1 MKCHRI
7 INRQACGPQITC
19 NFKSLEL
26 EAQAEELGGR
36 SVCPVRSSKRNIHIL
51 MAMDCMHSVL
61 SFQQSQINTLRN
73 NLLQKEIGSKI
84 TMHEKN

>member
-7 INRQACGPQITC
+7 INRQARGPQITC

-36 SVCPVRSSKRNIHIL
+36 SIGLVRPSKRNIQIL
-51 MAMDCMHSVL
+51 MAMVYAFSIERPTVP
-61 SFQQSQINTLRN
+61 N
-73 NLLQKEIGSKI
+73 KYYK
-84 TMHEKN
+84 K